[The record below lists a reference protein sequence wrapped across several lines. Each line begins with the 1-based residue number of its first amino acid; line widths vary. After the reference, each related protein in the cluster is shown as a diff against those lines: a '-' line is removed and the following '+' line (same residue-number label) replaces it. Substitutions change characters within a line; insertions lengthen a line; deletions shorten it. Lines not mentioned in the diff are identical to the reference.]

1 MGKLRSA
8 TSFGLGAQKSAD
20 GGVFSA
26 NHFVSSVP
34 PPPEVKAKI
43 ASLGLVRAAGN
54 AYFCP
59 SEKNF
64 WLVKGRKIVRLTGD
78 EVDNGESIQAAN
90 ETDPQGFL
98 AGVMDDISW

>member
-34 PPPEVKAKI
+34 LPPEVKAKI
-43 ASLGLVRAAGN
+43 ASMGLERVAGN
-54 AYFCP
+54 AYECKSDRSFW
-59 SEKNF
+59 EVKNGKIMK
-64 WLVKGRKIVRLTGD
+64 LVGD
-78 EVDNGESIQAAN
+78 EVDAGQSIQAAPKN
-90 ETDPQGFL
+90 DPMGFM
-98 AGVMDDISW
+98 GSIMDIEF